1 MNTNNNNKNK
11 NNNNNAKAAAPAA
24 AALTDEEFFALHPQP
39 ALVLTGGYPEL
50 VFPPYEIQQG
60 NNQWYNSATYFDD
73 VGCFS
78 GPESENEDEEE
89 EDEDEELYLCKR
101 YPREV
106 KMAPLFE
113 HFPTTFEEDIP
124 MDISDSE
131 GEDEEGVPCLQRSF
145 SFDSNYELKPRKL
158 FPDLEDGEEEEED
171 GEEDGEEEDEED
183 EVAVAVAVVDLSF
196 PPKPLKYQ
204 RQVAMC
210 SHDFPADMDMDWE
223 FDRIVMEDEG
233 EDEIPELILD
243 IPRIRED
250 ELTVVINGWTY
261 VRDDS
266 IERIVNK

>member
-1 MNTNNNNKNK
+1 MNTNNNNK
-11 NNNNNAKAAAPAA
+11 NNNNNAKASAAAA

-39 ALVLTGGYPEL
+39 ELVLNGGYPEL
-50 VFPPYEIQQG
+50 VFPPYERQQG

-73 VGCFS
+73 VGCLS

-89 EDEDEELYLCKR
+89 EDEDEELYLRKR

-113 HFPTTFEEDIP
+113 HFPTTVEDIP

-131 GEDEEGVPCLQRSF
+131 GEDEDEEGVQRSF

-158 FPDLEDGEEEEED
+158 FPDLEDGEEEDEED
-171 GEEDGEEEDEED
+171 EEEDE
-183 EVAVAVAVVDLSF
+183 VAVAVVDLSF

>member
-1 MNTNNNNKNK
+1 MNTNNNNNN
-11 NNNNNAKAAAPAA
+11 NNNNNAKASASAPA

-39 ALVLTGGYPEL
+39 ALVLNGAGGYPEL
-50 VFPPYEIQQG
+50 VFPPYERQQG

-73 VGCFS
+73 VGCLS

-89 EDEDEELYLCKR
+89 EDEDEELYLRKR

-113 HFPTTFEEDIP
+113 HFPTTVEDIP

-131 GEDEEGVPCLQRSF
+131 DEDEEGVQRSF

-158 FPDLEDGEEEEED
+158 FPDLEEEED
-171 GEEDGEEEDEED
+171 GEEDGEEEEDGEDEEED
-183 EVAVAVAVVDLSF
+183 EIAVAVVDLSF

>member
-1 MNTNNNNKNK
+1 MNTNNNNK
-11 NNNNNAKAAAPAA
+11 NNNNNAKASAAAA

-39 ALVLTGGYPEL
+39 ELVLNGGYPEL
-50 VFPPYEIQQG
+50 VFPPYERQQG

-73 VGCFS
+73 VGCLS
-78 GPESENEDEEE
+78 GPESEDEDEEE
-89 EDEDEELYLCKR
+89 EDEELYLRKR

-113 HFPTTFEEDIP
+113 HFPTTVEEDIP

-131 GEDEEGVPCLQRSF
+131 DEDEEGVQRSF

-171 GEEDGEEEDEED
+171 GEEEDGEEEDGEEDEED